1 MIKCLV
7 IDDEELAREL
17 LKKYIQKT
25 DFLELIGSFENPIEA
40 LPILKKENIDL
51 IFLDIQMP
59 ELKGTDF
66 SKLIPNNTRFIFTTA
81 YSEYA
86 LEGYELN
93 ALDYLLKPITYERFL
108 IASNKLEESK
118 STRINTKNE
127 SITIK
132 SGYDLHK
139 IKFYDIIY
147 IESDSEYVNF
157 HLSNGKKI
165 MSYQS
170 LKSLDKNLP
179 QDKFMRIHRSYI
191 INKSKV
197 TALKGKDLIL
207 DTKPI
212 PVSNSYYEK
221 VKETLF

>member
-1 MIKCLV
+1 MIKCLI
-7 IDDEELAREL
+7 IDDEELARVL
-17 LKKYIQKT
+17 LKTYITKT
-25 DFLELIGSFENPIEA
+25 DFLQYEGSFENPIEA
-40 LPILKKENIDL
+40 LPLLKKGDIDL
-51 IFLDIQMP
+51 VFLDIQMP

-66 SKLIPNNTRFIFTTA
+66 AKLIPKNTSFIFTTA

-93 ALDYLLKPITYERFL
+93 ALDYLLKPIAYERFL
-108 IASNKLEESK
+108 SAVSK
-118 STRINTKNE
+118 TQQNTAKIGSQ

-139 IKFYDIIY
+139 IKFDNIIY

-157 HLSNGKKI
+157 HLNNGKKI

-170 LKSLDKNLP
+170 LKTLENSLDSTV
-179 QDKFMRIHRSYI
+179 FMRVHRSYMV
-191 INKSKV
+191 NTTKV

-207 DTKPI
+207 DTKSI
-212 PVSNSYYEK
+212 PVSSSYYEK

>member
-1 MIKCLV
+1 MNKCKCLI
-7 IDDEELAREL
+7 IDDEELARVL
-17 LKKYIQKT
+17 IKTYINKT
-25 DFLELIGSFENPIEA
+25 EFLEHVGSFENPIEA
-40 LPILKKENIDL
+40 LPILKKGEID
-51 IFLDIQMP
+51 IVFLDIQMP
-59 ELKGTDF
+59 EIKGTDF
-66 SKLIPNNTRFIFTTA
+66 SKLIPEGTSFIFTTA

-108 IASNKLEESK
+108 KAVSKNKETIAK
-118 STRINTKNE
+118 IDDQ
-127 SITIK
+127 SIVIK

-139 IKFYDIIY
+139 IKFDDIIY

-170 LKSLDKNLP
+170 LKTLENSLN
-179 QDKFMRIHRSYI
+179 QAIFMRVHRSYM
-191 INKSKV
+191 INKTKV
-197 TALKGKDLIL
+197 TALKGKDLVL
-207 DTKPI
+207 DNIKNI
-212 PVSNSYYEK
+212 PVSSSYYEK